1 MKIHDIEVDIE
12 QLSKSEKKIANF
24 FCKNIKSIPSM
35 TLKDL
40 AQNIEVS
47 IATISRFCK
56 SLGFV
61 GFKDFKNY
69 LKKSFEITPANKMK
83 SILNE
88 IDEDQITPGILNK
101 SINYLE
107 NTSNKLSETA
117 FNKAVQSIIAA
128 DNIHLFAPG
137 PSQGVA
143 ELLSYRLQ
151 RFHLDIKK
159 METSGKWLIESL
171 VNLTADDVVIL
182 FGFFNFSPESRVVLD
197 YAEKIGITTILI
209 TDLVVSEMIEES
221 DIVLYTERGELWE
234 FHSMVAPI
242 AIVESLVVGVAMEDE
257 DKYLDSLNYL
267 QEIREKYSDYL
278 PN

>member
-197 YAEKIGITTILI
+197 YAEKIGFTTILI

-221 DIVLYTERGELWE
+221 DIVLYAERGELWE

-242 AIVESLVVGVAMEDE
+242 AIVESLVVGIAMEDE
-257 DKYLDSLNYL
+257 EKYLDKLNYL
-267 QEIREKYSDYL
+267 HQVREKYSDYL
-278 PN
+278 PK

>member
-197 YAEKIGITTILI
+197 YAEKIGFTTILI